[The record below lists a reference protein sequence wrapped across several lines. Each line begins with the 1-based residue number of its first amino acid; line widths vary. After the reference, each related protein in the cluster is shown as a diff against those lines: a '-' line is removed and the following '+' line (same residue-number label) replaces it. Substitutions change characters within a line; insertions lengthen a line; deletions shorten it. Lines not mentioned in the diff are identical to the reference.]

1 MTSDYQKHID
11 IANGLLDTADSLG
24 GVSSTETALAAAQV
38 HATLAVAAAIRKGK
52 RAAQADS
59 EKVPAYRHHL
69 EVSIDGG
76 WASMPMLGSAGA
88 RVQVGTLSGRHD
100 EGVFLTAYR
109 PTENLEVQI
118 SFKEAA
124 KLAEQIQQLSRFH
137 QLRAGESK

>member
-38 HATLAVAAAIRKGK
+38 HATLAIAAAVRKGK
-52 RAAQADS
+52 RAALADPV
-59 EKVPAYRHHL
+59 EVPAYRRHL
-69 EVSIDGG
+69 EASVDGG
-76 WASMPMLGSAGA
+76 WVSMPMLGSATA

-100 EGVFLTAYR
+100 EGVFLTAAK

-124 KLAEQIQQLSRFH
+124 KLVEQIQQLSRFH
-137 QLRAGESK
+137 QPRAGESK